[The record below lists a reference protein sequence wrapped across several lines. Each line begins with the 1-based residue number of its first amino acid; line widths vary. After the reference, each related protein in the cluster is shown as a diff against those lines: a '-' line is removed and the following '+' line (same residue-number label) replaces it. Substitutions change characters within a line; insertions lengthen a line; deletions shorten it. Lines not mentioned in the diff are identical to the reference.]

1 LKTKFLYILFF
12 LWPFAFEGEAQ
23 NYRLQFSGPNKDSFL
38 LLSQIPIVFEM
49 ATDIEK
55 VLQNA
60 RIDFIKKGYFAASI
74 DSIQWKDSSAHAFV
88 YLGKKYEWA
97 SLINKN
103 IPQNLL
109 TQFRFDEKKYF
120 NKPIDLKKIES
131 VFNKIIEY
139 YENNGYPFCALQLDS
154 LKENEGKITA
164 LLLLEKGPLTKIDSI
179 KINEE
184 ANISK
189 SYVLNYLGLKEGMI
203 YDERKIKS
211 INKKLRELNFIES
224 ASPWRIYFTSV
235 KTTLHLYLK
244 NKSANQ
250 ADVLIGLLPNNS
262 EIGGKFLVTGDVKLG
277 LVNALNKGE
286 NIQINWQNLQYKSP
300 RYDIKFLI
308 PYILKSSIGL
318 TGKFNFYKKD
328 TTFKTINGQ
337 LGLLYQLSASDYVKA
352 YYELASSQLVNVNI
366 ANLKFTRTL
375 PANADV
381 SYKTIGLETVFQQ
394 LDYRLNPRKG
404 YSIFINAG
412 LSFRT
417 VLKNETIESTFDAI
431 AQKPFSYLYDTLV
444 LKNNKY
450 QLESKWQYYFP
461 LKKRA
466 TLATIL
472 NAGFTISNNT
482 LYRNE
487 LFQIGGYRLLRGF
500 DEGSLFVNNYQIL
513 TIEPRYLLSANSYFF
528 LFTDVGFIQEKYNTI
543 NRNSMP
549 YSVGLGMLFET
560 KSGQFNISYAV
571 GSMQNQGI
579 QLKNSKIHFGYVNYF

>member
-1 LKTKFLYILFF
+1 MKTKILYIIILFYS
-12 LWPFAFEGEAQ
+12 FAFEVSAQ
-23 NYRLQFSGPNKDSFL
+23 NYHLQISGQDKDRFL
-38 LLSQIPIVFEM
+38 FLSQIPSQFQTVTAVEI
-49 ATDIEK
+49 A
-55 VLQNA
+55 LQNA
-60 RIDFIKKGYFAASI
+60 KNEFIKKGYFAASI
-74 DSIQWKDSSAHAFV
+74 DSIQWIDSTANAFI

-97 SLINKN
+97 FLMNKN

-131 VFNKIIEY
+131 LFDKIIQY

-154 LKENEGKITA
+154 LRENNGKMSA

-179 KINEE
+179 KINDD

-189 SYVLNYLGLKEGMI
+189 SYILNYLGLQEGML

-224 ASPWRIYFTSV
+224 SSPWRIYFTSI
-235 KTTLHLYLK
+235 KTTLNLYLK

-286 NIQINWQNLQYKSP
+286 SIQINWQNLQYKSP
-300 RYDIKFLI
+300 QYDIKFLI
-308 PYILKSSIGL
+308 PYILKSPIGL

-337 LGLLYQLSASDYVKA
+337 LGLMYQLSASDYLKV
-352 YYELASSQLVNVNI
+352 YYELVNSQLVSVNI
-366 ANLKFTRTL
+366 ANLKFTRAL
-375 PANADV
+375 PPNADV

-404 YSIFINAG
+404 YSIFVNAG

-417 VLKNETIESTFDAI
+417 ILKNETIESTFDAV

-450 QLESKWQYYFP
+450 QLQSKWHYYFP

-466 TLATIL
+466 TVATIL

-482 LYRNE
+482 LYKNE

-500 DEGSLFVNNYQIL
+500 DEGSLFVNNYEIL
-513 TIEPRYLLSANSYFF
+513 TIEPRYLLSTNSYFF

-549 YSVGLGMLFET
+549 YSVGLGMSFET
-560 KSGQFNISYAV
+560 KSGLFNISYAV

-579 QLKNSKIHFGYVNYF
+579 QFKNSKIHFGYVNNF